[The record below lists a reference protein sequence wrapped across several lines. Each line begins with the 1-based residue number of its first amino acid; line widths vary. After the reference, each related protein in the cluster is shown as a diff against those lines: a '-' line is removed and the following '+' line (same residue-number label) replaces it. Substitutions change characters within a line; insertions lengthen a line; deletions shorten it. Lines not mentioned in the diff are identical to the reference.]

1 MDLNKL
7 HDNIVELV
15 RNNRSFLKI
24 TAEQMMN
31 EVAAYCKENGV
42 ETNSSEYTVVTNYA
56 RLWIMTHFE
65 LELSL
70 EKMKHETSKPK
81 KIDLDDLD
89 IE

>member
-1 MDLNKL
+1 MELNKL
-7 HDNIVELV
+7 HDNVVNLV
-15 RNNRSFLKI
+15 RENRSFLKI
-24 TAEQMMN
+24 AAEQMMN
-31 EVAAYCKENGV
+31 EVANYCKENGV
-42 ETNSSEYTVVTNYA
+42 ETNSSEYTIIANYA

-81 KIDLDDLD
+81 KIDLDELD